1 MIPGINA
8 KQMKQA
14 MKKMGMQQVDVDA
27 VEVII
32 RTPQKEIVLERPSVQ
47 KVNMMGQW
55 SYQISGD
62 ETERELDMTPEINED
77 DIKTV
82 MEQTNCTEEQ
92 AKKAIEEAKGD
103 LAEAILN
110 LTDL

>member
-1 MIPGINA
+1 MNS

-14 MKKMGMQQVDVDA
+14 MKKMGMQQVDIDA

-32 RTPQKEIVLERPSVQ
+32 RTPQKEIVLAQPSVQ

-55 SYQISGD
+55 SYQISGE
-62 ETERELDMTPEINED
+62 ETERAVNTTPDIND
-77 DIKTV
+77 DDVQTV
-82 MEQTNCTEEQ
+82 MEQTNCTQEE
-92 AKKAIEEAKGD
+92 AKKAIDEAKGD

-110 LTDL
+110 LTED